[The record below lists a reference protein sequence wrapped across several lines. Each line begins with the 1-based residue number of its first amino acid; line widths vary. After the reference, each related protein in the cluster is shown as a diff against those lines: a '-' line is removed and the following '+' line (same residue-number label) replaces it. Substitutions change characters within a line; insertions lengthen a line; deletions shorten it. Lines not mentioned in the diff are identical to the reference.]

1 MSSAVL
7 INGLELL
14 TMALCALTSFKL
26 WRTGLYR
33 RYVALFGYLV
43 LRFVFYL
50 LVLFWFNDLSSAN
63 YQKFYVINVPLGW
76 IFSILIVRELYTLVL
91 EKFKG
96 LATLGRW
103 FQYAGLMISLLISG
117 LALLPQMRSG
127 TAQRSVLLGY
137 FYAIERGVDCA
148 LLIFLLLLLVW
159 LSRYPVPLSRNLLIH
174 SMVYSTLFLSGSVG
188 LFARVFF
195 GFQLSRP
202 VSTIMLG
209 VFAGCVLTWL
219 LCLSE
224 RGEEVRLSVPHFGPE
239 EEKRILNQLEALN
252 STLLRISR

>member
-7 INGLELL
+7 IKALEVLN
-14 TMALCALTSFKL
+14 MALCALTSFKL

-33 RYVALFGYLV
+33 RYLALSGFLV
-43 LRFVFYL
+43 LNFLTYL
-50 LVLFWFNDLSSAN
+50 LILFLFTDLRTAS
-63 YQKFYVINVPLGW
+63 YQTFYVVEQPLSW
-76 IFSILIVRELYTLVL
+76 ILSILVVRELYTLVL

-103 FQYAGLMISLLISG
+103 FQYAGLTIALLISG
-117 LALLPQMRSG
+117 LLLLPQMRSG
-127 TAQRSVLLGY
+127 KVQQSVVLGY
-137 FYAIERGVDCA
+137 YFAIERGVDCA
-148 LLIFLLLLLVW
+148 LLVFLLLLLVW

-174 SMVYSTLFLSGSVG
+174 SLVYSTLFLSGSVG

-195 GFQLSRP
+195 GFDLSRS
-202 VSTIMLG
+202 VSTFLLG
-209 VFAGCVLTWL
+209 VLAACVLTWL

-224 RGEEVRLSVPHFGPE
+224 QGEGVRMSVPHFGPE

>member
-7 INGLELL
+7 IKGLELVI
-14 TMALCALTSFKL
+14 MAACALASFKL
-26 WRTGLYR
+26 LRTGLYR
-33 RYVALFGYLV
+33 RYLALSGYLIFSF
-43 LRFVFYL
+43 LFYL
-50 LVLFWFNDLSSAN
+50 LVLFWFSDLRSAG
-63 YQKFYVINVPLGW
+63 YQKFYIITQPLALV
-76 IFSILIVRELYTLVL
+76 FHILVVRELYTLVL

-103 FQYAGLMISLLISG
+103 FQYAGLTISLLISG
-117 LALLPQMRSG
+117 LTLLPRMRSG
-127 TAQRSVLLGY
+127 VAQRSVLLGY
-137 FYAIERGVDCA
+137 YYGIERGVDFA
-148 LLIFLLLLLVW
+148 LLVFLLLLLVW

-195 GFQLSRP
+195 GFQLSRS
-202 VSTIMLG
+202 VSTLMLG
-209 VFAGCVLTWL
+209 VFAACVLTWL
-219 LCLSE
+219 ICLSE
-224 RGEEVRLSVPHFGPE
+224 RGEEVRLSVPRFGPE